1 MKPVGFMSLEEADV
15 LSHLT
20 GKLMKENI
28 QGSELQM
35 DQMNKVHMVEL

>member
-15 LSHLT
+15 LSHLM
-20 GKLMKENI
+20 GKLMEENT